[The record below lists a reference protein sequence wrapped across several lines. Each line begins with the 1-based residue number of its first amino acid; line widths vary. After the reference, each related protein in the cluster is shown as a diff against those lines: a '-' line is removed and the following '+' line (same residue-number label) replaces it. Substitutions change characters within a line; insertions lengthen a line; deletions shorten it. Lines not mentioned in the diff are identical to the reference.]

1 MKKRQGEDF
10 VSFRHPQETTSE
22 VLTKGII
29 SDDEWEHQ
37 TSYQRIFEEAWKERY
52 EWEKD
57 LLVNII
63 KSNKCKRVIELGPGP
78 GVLCNRI
85 LKEEPT
91 LDYHL
96 VDIEAARIVNNK
108 ENLGGN
114 FHVQDLTND
123 LNTSNLPKDFDLFIA
138 NDFLEHIQNPANV
151 VLKAKSILK
160 EDGLAFISVPNWRMG
175 HAWIYRGLFDWDN
188 FIHFMWQ
195 HGFGFTGYFPSNLKC
210 PSTQKISSE
219 STMPDEMVSSWN
231 WYLLFKRND
240 NEK

>member
-1 MKKRQGEDF
+1 MKRQGEDF
-10 VSFRHPQETTSE
+10 VSFRHPEETTSDI
-22 VLTKGII
+22 LKKGLI

-37 TSYQRIFEEAWKERY
+37 RSYERIFEESWKERY

-63 KSNKCKRVIELGPGP
+63 KNNKCKRVIELGPGP
-78 GVLCNRI
+78 GALCSRI
-85 LKEEPT
+85 LKQEPT

-96 VDIEAARIVNNK
+96 VDIEAARIANKK

-123 LNTSNLPKDFDLFIA
+123 LDTSSLPKDVDLFVA
-138 NDFLEHIQNPANV
+138 NDFLEHIQSPANV

-195 HGFGFTGYFPSNLKC
+195 HGFGFQGYFPSNLKC
-210 PSTQKISSE
+210 SSTQKISSE
-219 STMPDEMVSSWN
+219 STMPDEMISSWN